1 VRRVRVATFNI
12 RRGLGIDG
20 VIDLDR
26 TAEAIRATGAEV
38 VALQEV
44 DRNLPRSGRVDQPS
58 ELGYLAELPVEFR
71 ATLRRARGEYGIA
84 LLGARLEAIEWV
96 RLPRLGREEPRGLLV
111 ALREGLW
118 ICSTHLSTSPEARAL
133 QLRTIAEV
141 VSGLEGPAVLTGD
154 LNAGGRE
161 LGSLG
166 RAGLVPGPPL
176 RTFRG
181 LAARQIDHILT
192 APAVTLERAWTV
204 PTNASDHLPLVADLR
219 Y

>member
-12 RRGLGIDG
+12 RRGVGIDR
-20 VIDLDR
+20 VLDLDR

-44 DRNLPRSGRVDQPS
+44 DRNLPRSGRIDQPS
-58 ELGYLAELPVEFR
+58 VLAELVGLPVDYR

-84 LLGARLEAIEWV
+84 LLGARLDTTEWV
-96 RLPRLGREEPRGLLV
+96 PLPRLGREEPRGLLV
-111 ALREGLW
+111 AFREGLW
-118 ICSTHLSTSPEARAL
+118 MCATHLSTNPGARKL
-133 QLRTIAEV
+133 QLTAIADF
-141 VSGLEGPAVLTGD
+141 VSELEGPAVLIGD

-161 LGSLG
+161 LDSL
-166 RAGLVPGPPL
+166 RRVGLIPGPPL

-181 LAARQIDHILT
+181 VAARQIDHILT
-192 APAVTLERAWTV
+192 SPSVTLEQAWTV
-204 PTNASDHLPLVADLR
+204 PTNASDHLPLAADLR